1 MPGFCFSKNITERFF
16 LEVLDK
22 NLGSLAQSVLET
34 ADHLV
39 MTMRTTEKDLNLK
52 SQLIVSASGSGNSDD
67 ICNEKVWPTD
77 GLIKY
82 ERSDFGMEKVKHPD
96 KTLFFIR
103 PKHT

>member
-1 MPGFCFSKNITERFF
+1 
-16 LEVLDK
+16 
-22 NLGSLAQSVLET
+22 
-34 ADHLV
+34 
-39 MTMRTTEKDLNLK
+39 MTKHTTEKDFNLK

-96 KTLFFIR
+96 KTLFLQDPSILNC
-103 PKHT
+103 PKG